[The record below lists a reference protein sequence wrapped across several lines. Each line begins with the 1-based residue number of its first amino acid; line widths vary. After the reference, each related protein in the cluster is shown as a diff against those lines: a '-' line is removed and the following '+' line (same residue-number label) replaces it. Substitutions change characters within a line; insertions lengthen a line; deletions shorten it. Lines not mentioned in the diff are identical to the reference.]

1 MSIIANKRSSV
12 ITPNVTYPKNSALAN
27 TGVCTTAITKAYQ
40 NESYCV
46 PQLMTQGGSLYN
58 NSGNKTWGA
67 SSSEYLRNSR
77 TESCCSPPLSKQ
89 NQNSSDSAY
98 VIEQKKRIAA
108 GAIPLNRTRGSGIS
122 PDYQSSKDVSI
133 WASYTG
139 GLPTRRLL

>member
-12 ITPNVTYPKNSALAN
+12 ITPNVTYPKNTALASV
-27 TGVCTTAITKAYQ
+27 GVCTTIPKAYQ

-58 NSGNKTWGA
+58 NSGNKTWGS
-67 SSSEYLRNSR
+67 SSSEYLRNTI
-77 TESCCSPPLSKQ
+77 TESYCVPPLSKQ
-89 NQNSSDSAY
+89 NQNSVDSAY

-133 WASYTG
+133 WSSYSG